1 MCSNHTNSRWTSYLP
16 IMKKQIL
23 IVDDEITI
31 LKLLNFV
38 LSQEYELVIKTS
50 GVEALSWLE
59 EGNSPALIISD
70 LEMPYFDG
78 SSFIYNLKIS
88 GFYRDTPVIILS
100 GASDLDR
107 KVAEMPFK
115 LDAYVSKPF
124 NPTQLKTA
132 IKDVFKTYES
142 VGS

>member
-1 MCSNHTNSRWTSYLP
+1 
-16 IMKKQIL
+16 MKKQIL

-38 LSQEYELVIKTS
+38 LSQDYELIIKTS

-59 EGNSPALIISD
+59 EGNSPSLILSD

-88 GFYRDTPVIILS
+88 GFYRDTPVVILS
-100 GASDLDR
+100 GANNLDER
-107 KVAEMPFK
+107 VSNMPFK

-124 NPTQLKTA
+124 NPAQLKQA
-132 IKDVFKTYES
+132 ITKVLKTYEP
-142 VGS
+142 VTI

>member
-1 MCSNHTNSRWTSYLP
+1 
-16 IMKKQIL
+16 MKKQLL

-38 LSQEYELVIKTS
+38 LSNDYDLVIKTS

-59 EGNSPALIISD
+59 EGHSPALILSD

-100 GASDLDR
+100 GASNLSER
-107 KVAEMPFK
+107 VAQMPFQ
-115 LDAYVSKPF
+115 LDAFIPKPF
-124 NPTQLKTA
+124 NPAQLKEA
-132 IKDVFKTYES
+132 ISNVFRKYDAI
-142 VGS
+142 GN

>member
-1 MCSNHTNSRWTSYLP
+1 MIR
-16 IMKKQIL
+16 KQIL
-23 IVDDEITI
+23 IVDDEVSI

-38 LSQEYELVIKTS
+38 LSVDYDLVIKTS
-50 GVEALSWLE
+50 GVEALTWLE
-59 EGNSPALIISD
+59 EGHSPSLILSD

-100 GASDLDR
+100 GANNL
-107 KVAEMPFK
+107 AERVSQMPFQ
-115 LDAYVSKPF
+115 LDDYVQKPF
-124 NPTQLKTA
+124 NPAQLKEA
-132 IKDVFKTYES
+132 ILNVFRKYDS

>member
-1 MCSNHTNSRWTSYLP
+1 MA
-16 IMKKQIL
+16 KKQIL

-38 LSQEYELVIKTS
+38 LSADYDLVIKNS
-50 GVEALSWLE
+50 GVEALTWLE
-59 EGNSPALIISD
+59 EGHSPELILSD

-88 GFYRDTPVIILS
+88 GFYRDTLVVILS
-100 GASDLDR
+100 GASNLEER
-107 KVAEMPFK
+107 VAEMPFEV
-115 LDAYVSKPF
+115 DAFIPKPF

-132 IKDVFKTYES
+132 ILEVFAKHNS
-142 VGS
+142 IS

>member
-1 MCSNHTNSRWTSYLP
+1 
-16 IMKKQIL
+16 MKRQIL

-38 LSQEYELVIKTS
+38 LSRDYELVIKTS
-50 GVEALSWLE
+50 GVDALSWLE
-59 EGNSPALIISD
+59 EGNSPSLILSD

-100 GASDLDR
+100 GAENLDER
-107 KVAEMPFK
+107 VANMPFS
-115 LDAYVSKPF
+115 LDACISKPF
-124 NPTQLKTA
+124 NPNQLKEA
-132 IKDVFKTYES
+132 ILNVFNKYDS
-142 VGS
+142 AGS

>member
-1 MCSNHTNSRWTSYLP
+1 MA
-16 IMKKQIL
+16 KKQIL

-38 LSQEYELVIKTS
+38 LSTDYDLIIKTS
-50 GVEALSWLE
+50 GVDALTWLE
-59 EGNSPALIISD
+59 EGHSPSLILSD

-100 GASDLDR
+100 GASNLQER
-107 KVAEMPFK
+107 VAQMPFQV
-115 LDAYVSKPF
+115 DAHIPKPF
-124 NPTQLKTA
+124 NPSQLKSA
-132 IKDVFKTYES
+132 ITNVFTKYAPA
-142 VGS
+142 

>member
-1 MCSNHTNSRWTSYLP
+1 
-16 IMKKQIL
+16 MKKQIL

-38 LSQEYELVIKTS
+38 LSQEYDLIIKNS
-50 GVEALSWLE
+50 GVEAISWLE
-59 EGNSPALIISD
+59 EGNAPALIISD

-100 GASDLDR
+100 GASNLDE
-107 KVAEMPFK
+107 KVANMPFK

-124 NPTQLKTA
+124 NPGQLKEA
-132 IKDVFKTYES
+132 IHTVFKSYEP

>member
-1 MCSNHTNSRWTSYLP
+1 MTKR
-16 IMKKQIL
+16 QIL
-23 IVDDEITI
+23 IVDDEVSI

-38 LSQEYELVIKTS
+38 LSSQYELVIKTS

-59 EGNSPALIISD
+59 EGNSPALILSD

-100 GASDLDR
+100 GAKNLEERVSQ
-107 KVAEMPFK
+107 MPFK
-115 LDAYVSKPF
+115 LDDYMPKPF
-124 NPTQLKTA
+124 NPTQLKEA
-132 IKDVFKTYES
+132 ISNVFIKYDS
-142 VGS
+142 AGS

>member
-1 MCSNHTNSRWTSYLP
+1 
-16 IMKKQIL
+16 MKKQIL

-38 LSQEYELVIKTS
+38 LAQEYDLVIKTS

-59 EGNSPALIISD
+59 EGNSPALILSD

-100 GASDLDR
+100 GANNLEER
-107 KVAEMPFK
+107 VAQMPFK
-115 LDAYVSKPF
+115 LDAFVSKPF
-124 NPTQLKTA
+124 NPAQLKEA
-132 IKDVFKTYES
+132 IHNVFQTYEL

>member
-1 MCSNHTNSRWTSYLP
+1 
-16 IMKKQIL
+16 MKKQLL

-38 LSQEYELVIKTS
+38 LSNEYELVIKTS

-59 EGNSPALIISD
+59 EGHSPALILSD

-100 GASDLDR
+100 GASNLSER
-107 KVAEMPFK
+107 VSKMPFQ
-115 LDAYVSKPF
+115 LDAFIPKPF
-124 NPTQLKTA
+124 NPAQLKEA
-132 IKDVFKTYES
+132 ISNVFRKYDAI
-142 VGS
+142 GN

>member
-1 MCSNHTNSRWTSYLP
+1 M
-16 IMKKQIL
+16 IKKQIL
-23 IVDDEITI
+23 IVDDEVSI

-38 LSQEYELVIKTS
+38 LSADYDLIIKTS

-59 EGNSPALIISD
+59 EGNSPALILSD

-100 GASDLDR
+100 GANNLSER
-107 KVAEMPFK
+107 VAKMPFK
-115 LDAYVSKPF
+115 LDDFITKPF
-124 NPTQLKTA
+124 NPAQLKEV
-132 IKDVFKTYES
+132 ISNVFRKHS
-142 VGS
+142 AVGK

>member
-1 MCSNHTNSRWTSYLP
+1 
-16 IMKKQIL
+16 MKKQIL

-38 LSQEYELVIKTS
+38 LSQEYDLVIKTS

-59 EGNSPALIISD
+59 EGNSPALILSD

-88 GFYRDTPVIILS
+88 GFYRNTPVIILS
-100 GASDLDR
+100 GANNLEER
-107 KVAEMPFK
+107 VANMPFK

-124 NPTQLKTA
+124 NPGQLKEA
-132 IKDVFKTYES
+132 IYNVFKTYEL
-142 VGS
+142 VGT